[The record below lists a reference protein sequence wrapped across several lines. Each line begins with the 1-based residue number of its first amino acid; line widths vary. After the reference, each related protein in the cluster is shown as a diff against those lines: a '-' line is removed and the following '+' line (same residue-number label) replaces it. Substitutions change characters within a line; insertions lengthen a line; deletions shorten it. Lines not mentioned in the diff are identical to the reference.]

1 MSNKLSVLLL
11 LACLA
16 PGSVAQACT
25 VCRPQVEAGIY
36 NATYSANALVLLL
49 PVLLL
54 VAGSLLLF
62 YSPTLASWKTS
73 PPRRGTTPHSWPP
86 AS

>member
-1 MSNKLSVLLL
+1 MSYKLSALL
-11 LACLA
+11 LAACLT
-16 PGSVAQACT
+16 PGHAARACT

-54 VAGSLLLF
+54 VGGSLLLF
-62 YSPTLASWKTS
+62 YSPNYRSWKTS
-73 PPRRGTTPHSWPP
+73 PPRRRTALPS
-86 AS
+86 